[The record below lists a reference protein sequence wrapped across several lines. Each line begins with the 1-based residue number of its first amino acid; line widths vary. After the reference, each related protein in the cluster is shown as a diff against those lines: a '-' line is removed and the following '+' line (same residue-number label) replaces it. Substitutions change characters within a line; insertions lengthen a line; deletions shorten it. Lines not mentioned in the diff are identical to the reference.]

1 MCGIYGFAGFDEPGL
16 LERMSELLRH
26 RGPDDV
32 GSYAAP
38 GFAMGMRR
46 LSIIDLEGG
55 RQPIYNEDRTVAVC
69 QNGEIYNYVELA
81 EELKRLGHVFSTRSD
96 TEVVVHAYEQWGVD
110 CLARFNGM
118 FAFALYD
125 AARARL
131 FLARDR
137 CGQKPLYYWDQGGRL
152 IFASEIKAILESR
165 HVSREPNRSALD
177 AYLCLRCVPEPATMF
192 AGIRTLPAAHYLLR
206 AADGSVA
213 VRRYWDIALRQE
225 GEPYRSDADYLE
237 EFETLF
243 FDAVRIAMR
252 SDVPVGGYLSS
263 GVDSSLI
270 VAAMRRFH
278 DRVNTYSIGFQSPVD
293 ETAAAAATARRL
305 GTNHHEIYCLAE
317 DFDLLPRVIWHMDR
331 PVGDVLV
338 VAFYKLAAAA
348 ARDVKVVI
356 SGEGADEMF
365 AGYSFHKVIQWA
377 ETYRRLAPGWLHRGA
392 VLPLLRAAP
401 VAALNRFFA
410 FPAYLGAT
418 GKERI
423 VDFLAR
429 YDRRNLSENY
439 VALKTLWSLDER
451 RAIYSDAFKAAA
463 NDAWIPPV
471 RDAGGPFLDRL
482 LKLQFADWLQDWALI
497 RQDKNAMAHALEVRL
512 PYLDHRLIE
521 LAFRM
526 PPRLK
531 LRGLEDKVVERRL
544 AAKILPPEVV
554 RRPKIPFFFP
564 VEYLFQHPKVR
575 EWIRMT
581 LNEESVRRRGYFDPA
596 KVKALVDGML
606 RHDFVPVKQVMSL
619 VILELWHRIFID
631 REMTV

>member
-16 LERMSELLRH
+16 LDRMGELLRH

-32 GSYAAP
+32 GRFDAP
-38 GFAMGMRR
+38 GVSLGMRR

-55 RQPIYNEDRTVAVC
+55 HQPIANEDGTITVC
-69 QNGEIYNYVELA
+69 QNGELYNYVELA
-81 EELKRLGHVFSTRSD
+81 EELRRLGHVFRTRSD
-96 TEVVVHAYEQWGVD
+96 TEVVVHAYEQWGAD

-125 AARARL
+125 ARRGRL

-165 HVSREPNRSALD
+165 HVPREPNPAALD
-177 AYLCLRCVPEPATMF
+177 AYLCLRCVPEPATLF
-192 AGIRTLPAAHYLLR
+192 RGIRTLPAAHFLLR
-206 AADGSVA
+206 EGGVTGDP
-213 VRRYWDIALRQE
+213 RRYWDVTLHPE
-225 GEPYRSDADYLE
+225 GEPYRPDGEYLE
-237 EFETLF
+237 ELQALF
-243 FDAVRIAMR
+243 FDAVRIALR
-252 SDVPVGGYLSS
+252 SDVPVGAYLSS

-278 DRVNTYSIGFQSPVD
+278 ERVNTYSIGFRSPVD
-293 ETAAAAATARRL
+293 ETSAAAETARRL
-305 GTNHHEIYCLAE
+305 GTTHHEIYCLAE
-317 DFDLLPRVIWHMDR
+317 DFDLLPKVIWHMDR
-331 PVGDVLV
+331 PVGDVLI

-348 ARDVKVVI
+348 ARDVKVVLG
-356 SGEGADEMF
+356 GEGADEMF
-365 AGYSFHKVIQWA
+365 AGYSFHKIIPWA
-377 ETYRRLAPGWLHRGA
+377 ERYRRWTPSWLRRGIA
-392 VLPLLRAAP
+392 LPLLRAAP

-418 GKERI
+418 GKERV

-429 YDRRNLSENY
+429 YDRRTLSENY

-451 RAIYSDAFKAAA
+451 RAVYSDAFRAAA
-463 NDAWIPPV
+463 SDAWMPPV

-482 LKLQFADWLQDWALI
+482 LKLQYADWLQDWALI

-512 PYLDHRLIE
+512 PFLDHRLIE

-531 LRGLEDKVVERRL
+531 VRGLQDKVIERRL
-544 AAKILPPEVV
+544 AARLLPRAVV

-564 VEYLFQHPKVR
+564 VEYLFQHPRVR
-575 EWIRMT
+575 DWIRMT
-581 LNEESVRRRGYFDPA
+581 LDPARVRRRGYFDPA
-596 KVKALVDGML
+596 RVQALVDGML
-606 RHDFVPVKQVMSL
+606 RRDFVPVKQVMSL

-631 REMTV
+631 RDLAV

>member
-1 MCGIYGFAGFDEPGL
+1 MCGIYGFAGFEEEGL
-16 LERMSELLRH
+16 LERMAQLLRH
-26 RGPDDV
+26 RGPDDS
-32 GSYAAP
+32 GSFAAP

-55 RQPIYNEDRTVAVC
+55 AQPIFNEDKTIAVC

-81 EELKRLGHVFSTRSD
+81 EELRRLGHAFRTRSD
-96 TEVVVHAYEQWGVD
+96 TEVVVHAYEQWGVE

-118 FAFALYD
+118 FAIALYD
-125 AARARL
+125 SPKKRL

-137 CGQKPLYYWDQGGRL
+137 CGQKPLYFHDRGGRF
-152 IFASEIKAILESR
+152 IFASEVKAILESQ
-165 HVSREPNRSALD
+165 HAPREPNRAALD

-192 AGIRTLPAAHYLLR
+192 AGIATLPAAHYLLR
-206 AADGSVA
+206 SASGETQI
-213 VRRYWDIALRQE
+213 RRYWDILLTPP
-225 GEPYRSDADYLE
+225 GETYRAGREYLDE
-237 EFETLF
+237 LKELF
-243 FDAVRIAMR
+243 FDAVRLCMR
-252 SDVPVGGYLSS
+252 SDVPVGAYLSS
-263 GVDSSLI
+263 GVDSSLTA
-270 VAAMRRFH
+270 AAMRRFS
-278 DRVNTYSIGFQSPVD
+278 DRVNTYSIGFDSPVD
-293 ETAAAAATARRL
+293 ETAAAAETARRL
-305 GTNHHEIYCLAE
+305 GTSHHEIQCLAA

-338 VAFYKLAAAA
+338 VAFYKLAQAA

-377 ETYRRLAPGWLHRGA
+377 EFYRRAVPGALRRGVALPLVEAAPGAL
-392 VLPLLRAAP
+392 
-401 VAALNRFFA
+401 LNRFFE

-418 GKERI
+418 GKERL

-439 VALKTLWSLDER
+439 VALKTLWSLPER
-451 RAIYSDAFKAAA
+451 RAVYAEGLKAAA
-463 NDAWIPPV
+463 GDAWIPPV

-482 LKLQFADWLQDWALI
+482 LKLQYSDWLQDWALI
-497 RQDKNAMAHALEVRL
+497 RQDKNAMAHSLEVRL
-512 PYLDHRLIE
+512 PFLDHRLIE

-531 LRGLEDKVVERRL
+531 AFGLKDKIIERRL
-544 AAKILPPEVV
+544 AAEILPPEVV
-554 RRPKIPFFFP
+554 RRRKIPFFFP

-575 EWIRMT
+575 DWIRMT
-581 LNEESVRRRGYFDPA
+581 LDEGRVRRRGYFDPA
-596 KVKALVDGML
+596 QVKTLVDGML
-606 RHDFVPVKQVMSL
+606 RNDFVPVKQVMSL
-619 VILELWHRIFID
+619 VILELWHMIFID